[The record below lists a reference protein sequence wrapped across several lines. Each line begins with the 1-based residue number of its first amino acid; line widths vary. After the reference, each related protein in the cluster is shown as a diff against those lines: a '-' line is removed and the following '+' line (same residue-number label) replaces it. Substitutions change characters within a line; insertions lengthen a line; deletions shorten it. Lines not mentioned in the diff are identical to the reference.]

1 MHQSLEE
8 LPSVIRN
15 EYIHAFPN
23 SNKFETQFLT
33 VTQSISKKKKKQERG
48 KGVKVSL
55 NWEPLGPDFMNPD
68 QPKMIHRVVN

>member
-33 VTQSISKKKKKQERG
+33 VTQSISEKKKKTG
-48 KGVKVSL
+48 KRKGGKSFFKL
-55 NWEPLGPDFMNPD
+55 RTIGTRLHEP
-68 QPKMIHRVVN
+68 